1 MVLAAFKVH
10 QMHVLLAKEVYLT
23 RPAKLLL
30 SELAPVVEV
39 DCSVDILLLLEDL
52 HDPVDP

>member
-1 MVLAAFKVH
+1 MVLAAFEVH